1 MILVDSS
8 IWIDY
13 FRNADTP
20 RLNSWMGCLA
30 KLLLRWAI

>member
-13 FRNADTP
+13 FRSADTP
-20 RLNSWMGCLA
+20 QVELFDSSTSAPLT
-30 KLLLRWAI
+30 